1 MDQAQLVV
9 FAGVPGVGKTT
20 VAREVAK
27 RLGATFLRID
37 TIEAAIQ
44 SRLTPFVGNPV
55 GYVVAARVAVDQL
68 RAGRTVVADA
78 VNGVEAARQGWIDV
92 AQECSVALTFIEVT
106 CSDREEHRR
115 RVETRTSEMPG
126 HGVPTWD
133 QVQNRQW
140 QPFTQDRLVIDN
152 AGDSSTSV
160 MRVLAWL
167 SSVHASLKLRPRRAG
182 RCPTWRGRAIPPT
195 SRRAT
200 TSARGQG
207 LA

>member
-1 MDQAQLVV
+1 MDQARLVV

-20 VAREVAK
+20 VGREVAN

-44 SRLTPFVGNPV
+44 STLTPFVGNPV

-68 RAGRTVVADA
+68 RGGRTVVADA

-92 AQECSVALTFIEVT
+92 AQECSVALAFIEVT

-133 QVQNRQW
+133 QVQNRRW

-167 SSVHASLKLRPRRAG
+167 SSGSREPRTAPSPG
-182 RCPTWRGRAIPPT
+182 G
-195 SRRAT
+195 
-200 TSARGQG
+200 
-207 LA
+207 